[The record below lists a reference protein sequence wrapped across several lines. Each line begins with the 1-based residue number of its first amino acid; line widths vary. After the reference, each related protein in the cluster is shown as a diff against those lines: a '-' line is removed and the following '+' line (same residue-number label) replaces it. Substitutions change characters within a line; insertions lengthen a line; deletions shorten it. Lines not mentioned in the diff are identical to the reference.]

1 MLSVTLP
8 LLNGHAWPHQAFAK
22 LSNFI
27 LHHTHHCSCSLTSTT
42 HSTYLMS
49 NPPTPFITPLRITIS
64 LVPTNPFHPSSL
76 IHHTLHQTHHY
87 TLTLNRIHMPN
98 YQLPLLISHS
108 CTQELC
114 IHVCLSTPR
123 TLHTHLPYTTYS
135 SYPSPL
141 HHIPFIPISL
151 TTPLN
156 PLLSLSLHPSI
167 PIISTVKPIS
177 QVNLLHVQHLR
188 ANPPFG
194 HP

>member
-1 MLSVTLP
+1 MRLVVLTWALRVLWMRSNLMMLVMGWSSCMLSVTLP
-8 LLNGHAWPHQAFAK
+8 LLHGHAWPHQAFAK

-108 CTQELC
+108 FPTHARKNYASMSVLQH
-114 IHVCLSTPR
+114 HVPFIPISLTPR
-123 TLHTHLPYTTYS
+123 TLHTHLPYTTYP
-135 SYPSPL
+135 SYPSP
-141 HHIPFIPISL
+141 
-151 TTPLN
+151 
-156 PLLSLSLHPSI
+156 
-167 PIISTVKPIS
+167 
-177 QVNLLHVQHLR
+177 
-188 ANPPFG
+188 
-194 HP
+194 